1 MEFDPTKQRARA
13 RALGLIAVAGL
24 LAAACAPAA
33 STAPSAAAPTEA
45 ASPSEGAASP
55 AASADP
61 LADLITAAKAEG
73 ALTPIALPDDWCN
86 YGEVIKTFEDKYGI
100 DVTVLDP
107 LAGSGEEIEAIKANL
122 DNPGPQNPDV
132 VDVGFAFGEANKDL
146 FLPYKV
152 STWDSIPESAKA
164 ADGSWYGD
172 YYGVMSFVTNTEAVA
187 NPPKDWADLVKPEYK
202 NQIALDGDP
211 RNSNQAIQAVFASG
225 LANGGTLDNA
235 QPGLDFWANIVKAGN
250 FVPVDANP
258 ATIVSGATPIALQ
271 WSYNG
276 LPSRDANPQI
286 DVTIPASGRF
296 GGTYVQAI
304 NKAAPHPNAAKLW
317 MEFLYSDEGQN
328 LYLKG
333 YCNPIRYDDMV
344 ARGVVPA
351 DLAAKLPDSTGAVFP
366 TPAQLEAATTLITK
380 GWDAT
385 TGATNIST
393 PAPAP

>member
-1 MEFDPTKQRARA
+1 MEFVPTKPRVRARA
-13 RALGLIAVAGL
+13 IGLIAVAGL
-24 LAAACAPAA
+24 LASACAPAA
-33 STAPSAAAPTEA
+33 STAPSEAPAAPTDAA
-45 ASPSEGAASP
+45 ASPSER

-61 LADLITAAKAEG
+61 MADLIAAAQAEG
-73 ALTPIALPDDWCN
+73 ALTAIALPDDWCN
-86 YGEVIKTFEDKYGI
+86 YGEVITTFEAKYGI

-107 LAGSGEEIEAIKANL
+107 LAGSGEEIEAIKANV

-152 STWDSIPESAKA
+152 ATWDTIPESAKG

-172 YYGVMSFVTNTEAVA
+172 YYGVMSFVTNTEAVP
-187 NPPKDWADLVKPEYK
+187 NPPKDWSDLVKPEYK
-202 NQIALDGDP
+202 NQVALDGDP

-225 LANGGTLDNA
+225 LANGGSLDDA
-235 QPGLDFWANIVKAGN
+235 QPGLDFWKQIVDAGN

-258 ATIVSGATPIALQ
+258 ATILSGATPIALQ

-286 DVTIPASGRF
+286 DVTVPATGRF
-296 GGTYVQAI
+296 GGVYVQAI
-304 NKAAPHPNAAKLW
+304 NKTGPHPNAAKLW
-317 MEFLYSDEGQN
+317 MEFLYSDEGQ
-328 LYLKG
+328 LLWLKG
-333 YCNPIRYDDMV
+333 YCNPIRYEDMV
-344 ARGVVPA
+344 TRGVVPA

-366 TPAQLEAATTLITK
+366 TPAQLEAATTLITG

-385 TGATNIST
+385 TGATNIT
-393 PAPAP
+393 TPPPAP